1 MGHNHRHHAHG
12 DRKLTWAIAINLAL
26 TVAQIIGGVLSG
38 SIALIADAIHNFAD
52 AGSLLIALLARRISR
67 RPTDAD
73 MTFGYARAEVVAAV
87 INYTTLI
94 VIGFYLVAEAV
105 MRLINPPEVDGWI
118 MVVVAG
124 IALVIDLGTAAL
136 TFSMSKDSVN
146 IRAAFL
152 HNIAD
157 ALGSVAVIVAG
168 GAVLLWD
175 ARLVDPLVTL
185 GIAGYILWMAFSE
198 IAPVIRILMLGSP
211 PQLDID
217 AVIEVMEQVP
227 DVQEVHHLHVWQ
239 MSKHRASLEAHVV
252 VAEGCWDDVST
263 IKEALRQQLAIRF
276 AILHTTLE
284 MEKSAETCAD
294 AARIGSATP

>member
-1 MGHNHRHHAHG
+1 MGHNHHHGDAGG
-12 DRKLTWAIAINLAL
+12 DRKLTWAITINLAL

-67 RPTDAD
+67 RPTDTD

-87 INYTTLI
+87 INYTALI
-94 VIGFYLVAEAV
+94 VIGFYLLVEAV
-105 MRLINPPEVDGWI
+105 MRLISPPEVDGWI
-118 MVVVAG
+118 MVLVAG

-136 TFSMSKDSVN
+136 TFRMSKDSVN
-146 IRAAFL
+146 LRAAFL

-185 GIAGYILWMAFSE
+185 GIAGYILWMALRE

-211 PQLDID
+211 PQLDI
-217 AVIEVMEQVP
+217 
-227 DVQEVHHLHVWQ
+227 
-239 MSKHRASLEAHVV
+239 
-252 VAEGCWDDVST
+252 
-263 IKEALRQQLAIRF
+263 
-276 AILHTTLE
+276 
-284 MEKSAETCAD
+284 
-294 AARIGSATP
+294 

>member
-1 MGHNHRHHAHG
+1 
-12 DRKLTWAIAINLAL
+12 
-26 TVAQIIGGVLSG
+26 VAQIIGGVLSG

-67 RPTDAD
+67 RPTDTD

-87 INYTTLI
+87 INYTALI
-94 VIGFYLVAEAV
+94 VIGFYLLVEAV
-105 MRLINPPEVDGWI
+105 MRLISPPEVDGWI
-118 MVVVAG
+118 MVLVAG

-136 TFSMSKDSVN
+136 TFRMSKDSVN
-146 IRAAFL
+146 LRAAFL

-185 GIAGYILWMAFSE
+185 GIAGYILWMALRE

-211 PQLDID
+211 PQLDIE
-217 AVIEVMEQVP
+217 AVIDSMEQVP

-239 MSKHRASLEAHVV
+239 MSEHRASLEAHVV
-252 VAEGCWDDVST
+252 VAEGRWDEVST
-263 IKEALRQQLAIRF
+263 IKAALRQQLATRF

-284 MEKSAETCAD
+284 MEKAAETCAG
-294 AARIGSATP
+294 AARIGSKTP